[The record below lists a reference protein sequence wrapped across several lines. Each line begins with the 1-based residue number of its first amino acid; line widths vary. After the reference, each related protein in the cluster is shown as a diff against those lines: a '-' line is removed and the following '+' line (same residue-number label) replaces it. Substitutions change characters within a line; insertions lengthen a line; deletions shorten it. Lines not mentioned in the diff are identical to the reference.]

1 MVVVCLIG
9 VAIATAAVAWRSMR
23 WTLCGRLEL
32 GLLTIGAVAIPAFA
46 LALLLAGPVG
56 ALTVPTGATLLG
68 FAVALASGDGDVD
81 PVPDGEPPWWPSFER
96 ELRRYERT
104 RDPARRR

>member
-9 VAIATAAVAWRSMR
+9 VAIGTATVAWRSMR